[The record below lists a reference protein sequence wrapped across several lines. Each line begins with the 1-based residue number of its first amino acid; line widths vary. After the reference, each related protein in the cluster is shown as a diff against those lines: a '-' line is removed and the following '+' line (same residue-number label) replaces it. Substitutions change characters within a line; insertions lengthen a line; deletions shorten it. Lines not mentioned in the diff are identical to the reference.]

1 MVQGLNFPIY
11 QEEQPLFETLGIF
24 LLQILSINSSLKLQS
39 NYKANYKVKYLII
52 QLCHSDKIFMSTV
65 TASAVIS

>member
-11 QEEQPLFETLGIF
+11 QEEQPLFKTLGIF
-24 LLQILSINSSLKLQS
+24 LLQILSINSLKLQS